1 MFLLN
6 KLNTAQ
12 EVLIMEEY
20 SAWTVL
26 QDKWPLF
33 LVVLAVVITIITV
46 RVMAHKK
53 QKKAQAE
60 EEANEKIQ

>member
-1 MFLLN
+1 
-6 KLNTAQ
+6 
-12 EVLIMEEY
+12 MEEY